1 MSNVSAISTVHDKT
15 SFTTAKLIFF
25 FRLPKFKPLFLRLTT
40 SVFLSQRCT
49 YILYH
54 KILHFVN
61 HIHGESG
68 ISLLTFLSMHFY
80 K

>member
-15 SFTTAKLIFF
+15 SFTTVKLIFF

-61 HIHGESG
+61 HIHGE
-68 ISLLTFLSMHFY
+68 
-80 K
+80 